1 MLETPRILCLLLLLL
16 LPATYALPPPPP
28 ARPALLSSP
37 SPNVFYFAVGSN
49 LLQSKL
55 ANRSSN
61 STISF
66 LSFEP
71 ASVEGHRLAFNLRGF
86 PPLEPGMGGIE
97 PCAAATIH
105 GALVCLPRA
114 EYEKVWRS
122 EGGGSKNPG
131 YEEYVVTARPYAT
144 SSAASPEVQAVAFR
158 ARPHVRLPRD
168 ASPSRRYLNILLE
181 GARELKLDPAYQL
194 YLEQIPTQN
203 PSRILRSM
211 SLTSFFFTGIL
222 FRLQLSYLIKP
233 VTYLLWRVYAP
244 ASSSRAR
251 LLLSEAAS
259 ALVLLP
265 TFALG
270 LGVRL
275 LLKLTGK
282 PLPPMMKLMMDKAP
296 PTPPAPAPAPAPDA
310 P

>member
-1 MLETPRILCLLLLLL
+1 
-16 LPATYALPPPPP
+16 
-28 ARPALLSSP
+28 
-37 SPNVFYFAVGSN
+37 VFYFAVGSN

-144 SSAASPEVQAVAFR
+144 SSAASPEVQAIAFR

-194 YLEQIPTQN
+194 YLEQVSPPRPPLHASGPRPPPSLPPPSLPPPPQIPTQN

-296 PTPPAPAPAPAPDA
+296 PTPPAPAPAPAPAPDA